1 MAPLKNLE
9 SKYPILDSNF
19 QNFCAS
25 HGIFSVEDFL
35 IHDLYMLA
43 AFAEQSISSE
53 RLKEGITQVLS
64 IIDDMHQPWLN
75 GMELLEDA
83 KRNKH
88 FLPTGIQGID
98 LLLGG
103 GIRVGQV
110 TELVGPSSSGKT
122 QVCLQTASNIARNHM
137 VLYLDTG
144 NSFSP
149 QRIAYFLGKTNE
161 LAFAQA
167 KDQIVQKVMSNIF
180 CHSVFDIFAMFNV
193 LHQLENHFRSQD
205 RGGCQMRLLI
215 VDSIS
220 LLIAPVLGGTSS
232 RGHALMLS
240 AGYLLKKLAHQH
252 NLAVLV
258 INHTV
263 GGEGGTSKPALG
275 ESWKSIPHSRLL
287 LSCDRGSNVY
297 NVCILKHPSMASG
310 KAASNAANIAAQN
323 NGNNPINNGFGGV
336 AILNGGQLP
345 AGSTIQKFMFGT
357 LTVIDDELTEGHEL
371 GSGLIGKAQGF
382 YVASSV
388 DDHGFHCHVRERWLC

>member
-1 MAPLKNLE
+1 MSPLKNLE
-9 SKYPILDSNF
+9 REYPIIDSNF
-19 QNFCAS
+19 QQFCAS

-35 IHDLYMLA
+35 IHDLYTLA
-43 AFAEQSISSE
+43 AYAEQNISSE
-53 RLKEGITQVLS
+53 TLKEGITQVLS
-64 IIDDMHQPWLN
+64 IMDDMHQPCLN

-103 GIRVGQV
+103 GICVGQL

-122 QVCLQTASNIARNHM
+122 QVCLQTASNVARNYM

-149 QRIAYFLGKTNE
+149 QRIAHFLGKTNE
-161 LAFAQA
+161 LASAKA
-167 KDQIVQKVMSNIF
+167 KDQILQKVMSNIL
-180 CHSVFDIFAMFNV
+180 CHSVFDIFGMFNV
-193 LHQLENHFRSQD
+193 LHQLEYHLGHQD
-205 RGGCQMRLLI
+205 RGGGCQMRLLI

-232 RGHALMLS
+232 QGRALMTS

-297 NVCILKHPSMASG
+297 NVSILKHPSMVVTPDGVKSTGENVVDMTERNGLTAPRAHDLVCIPVPRPNNLLNVLEPVG
-310 KAASNAANIAAQN
+310 KI
-323 NGNNPINNGFGGV
+323 I
-336 AILNGGQLP
+336 
-345 AGSTIQKFMFGT
+345 
-357 LTVIDDELTEGHEL
+357 
-371 GSGLIGKAQGF
+371 
-382 YVASSV
+382 
-388 DDHGFHCHVRERWLC
+388 